1 MAIAP
6 EPNVAVGG
14 PPRRDGAGVSE
25 KASWGL
31 QPGDEIVPGLRA
43 QKVLGGGH
51 RYEAFLALDEELHY
65 LVVAKVLRPDQT
77 DDEDARR
84 TLRREASILEAV
96 AHPVIA
102 RVFGHDAEGPRPHL
116 RLEFVEGPCL
126 STLVRRFGSLVID
139 QAVPLAVE
147 LGSALHSMHRRGFV
161 HLDVKP
167 TNTIMGS
174 PPRLIDLS
182 VARSIERAAKLEHPV
197 GTDAYMAPEQARPHG
212 GAPVGPPA
220 DVWGLAVTT
229 YEAVTGHLPF
239 PDEDGFPQLD
249 RRPEPL
255 PREVP
260 AALVHALGAAL
271 AFDPADRPTP
281 VEFAG
286 ELAPLLDRPPRVVL
300 SRLKPR

>member
-1 MAIAP
+1 MAIAT
-6 EPNVAVGG
+6 ERHVAEDGQPDG
-14 PPRRDGAGVSE
+14 GAGHPSE
-25 KASWGL
+25 KASWGFA
-31 QPGDEIVPGLRA
+31 PDDEIVPGLRA
-43 QKVLGGGH
+43 QKLLGGGH
-51 RYEAFLALDEELHY
+51 RYEAFLALDEDLHY
-65 LVVAKVLRPDQT
+65 LVVAKVLRPDQ
-77 DDEDARR
+77 DGDEDARR
-84 TLRREASILEAV
+84 ALRREASILEAV
-96 AHPVIA
+96 PHPVIA
-102 RVFGHDAEGPRPHL
+102 RVFGCDAEGQRPHL
-116 RLEFVEGPCL
+116 RLEFVEGPRL
-126 STLVRRFGSLVID
+126 STLIRRYGSLAVD

-182 VARSIERAAKLEHPV
+182 VARSIERAARLDHPV
-197 GTDAYMAPEQARPHG
+197 GTDAYMAPEQARPRNG
-212 GAPVGPPA
+212 GPVGPPA
-220 DVWGLAVTT
+220 DAWGLGVTT

-255 PREVP
+255 PRDVP
-260 AALVHALGAAL
+260 APLTRALGGAL

-281 VEFAG
+281 AEFAA